1 MTSDSQAAGPI
12 VFLHI
17 FKSAGSSV
25 QFQMRA
31 ELGKD
36 AVQRVNDGPD
46 FPGRVAAALA
56 QPGCKVLAGHFTYR
70 RIDRVLTELGHA
82 NPAYFAFVRDPVD
95 RLVSA
100 YNYFRKAERERWHA
114 DAMRMDINDFLPF
127 WSEVRPH
134 AAGNHQCWALAA
146 EREATCAAALATVKA
161 RFAFLGCAE
170 NLAASNEAAR
180 ALLGFEFDAGV
191 RRNRSQRQHGAQDFT
206 PETQA
211 LVGRLTAEEQKL
223 YTYARAR
230 LGLSDEEVA

>member
-25 QFQMRA
+25 QFQLRA
-31 ELGKD
+31 QLGKD

-100 YNYFRKAERERWHA
+100 YNYFRKTESERWHA
-114 DAMRMDINDFLPF
+114 EAMHMDINEFLPF
-127 WSEVRPH
+127 MTNARPQ
-134 AAGNHQCWALAA
+134 AMKNHQCWALASA
-146 EREATCAAALATVKA
+146 EMATFAAAIATVKA

-170 NLAASNEAAR
+170 NLAASNEAAS

-191 RRNRSQRQHGAQDFT
+191 RRNWSPRRRGAQDFT

-211 LVGRLTAEEQKL
+211 LVEKITAEEQKL
-223 YTYARAR
+223 YNYARAQ
-230 LGLSDEEVA
+230 LGLNDEEVA